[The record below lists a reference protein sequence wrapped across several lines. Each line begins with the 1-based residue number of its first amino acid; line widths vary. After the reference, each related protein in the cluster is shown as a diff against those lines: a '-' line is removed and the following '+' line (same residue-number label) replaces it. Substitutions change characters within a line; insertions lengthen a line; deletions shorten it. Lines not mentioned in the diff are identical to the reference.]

1 MLEGLLVELI
11 AVIALSVVI
20 YLYRLAVINQLDDVF
35 GASILFIQEENGKWF
50 RRGIGLGEGQIK
62 GHFLIRHDKIAKFLE
77 KAAAKATPDDPFI
90 RIKNESRYKALISTM
105 IGNAS
110 LLFPDKIHNLVNK
123 MKGKTYER
131 YYGEDKVLIV
141 LIKRFQTTDD
151 LSHRGINKL
160 TAIVVFEKDL
170 LETSEEEIDVDLE
183 HFGTREKL
191 LKELK
196 EIVASS
202 PREKDGNLI
211 LQNEDGMVGFTLML
225 S

>member
-35 GASILFIQEENGKWF
+35 GASILFIQEEKGRWF
-50 RRGIGLGEGQIK
+50 RRGVGLGEGQIR
-62 GHFLIRHDKIAKFLE
+62 GHFLIQHDKIAKFLE
-77 KAAAKATPDDPFI
+77 EAAAKATPEDPFI
-90 RIKNESRYKALISTM
+90 RIKNQSRYNALVSTM

-110 LLFPDKIHNLVNK
+110 LLFPDRIYSLVDK
-123 MKGKTYER
+123 MEGKTYER
-131 YYGEDKVLIV
+131 YHGEDKVLIV
-141 LIKRFQTTDD
+141 LIKRFKTDDD
-151 LSHRGINKL
+151 LSKRGINKL
-160 TAIVVFEKDL
+160 TAIVIFEKDL
-170 LETSEEEIDVDLE
+170 LEEFEEEIDVDLK

-196 EIVASS
+196 EIVVNS

-211 LQNEDGMVGFTLML
+211 LQNENGMVGFTLML